1 MYGVYKNNYFADSNW
16 FSCKSYMNYGSHS
29 QSLIMK
35 RVYAEFKLLIMLIS
49 AIYLDQEVRLLTF
62 PNILVR

>member
-1 MYGVYKNNYFADSNW
+1 
-16 FSCKSYMNYGSHS
+16 MNYGSHS